1 MAIAASDMANQ
12 YPLPVFR
19 FNVNFGGETIPFSE
33 VSGLD
38 IERDTI
44 TYTDNMGAIH
54 MPGGKK
60 PINLTLK
67 RGMIKGKKEF
77 YAWIASIQGNVVDKK
92 DITISLM
99 DEKGENPLITWT
111 VYNSFPKK
119 LSGPSLNATSNEV
132 AIETLELMAD
142 DLKVEYI

>member
-1 MAIAASDMANQ
+1 MAISASDMANQ
-12 YPLPVFR
+12 YPLPAFR
-19 FNVNFGGETIPFSE
+19 FNVNFGGESIPFSE

-44 TYTDNMGAIH
+44 TYTDNRGSIH

-77 YAWIASIQGNVVDKK
+77 YVWISSVHGTTIDKK
-92 DITISLM
+92 DISISLM

-111 VYNSFPKK
+111 VYNAFPKK
-119 LSGPSLNATSNEV
+119 LSGPSFNASSNEV
-132 AIETLELMAD
+132 ALESLELMAD
-142 DLKVEYI
+142 DLKVEYA